1 MQWEVDNQNVNVL
14 VTEGDVIEIARWDD
28 YAKIVYIPANMPK
41 SEALWSIRN
50 LLRQP
55 QQTVSASQMRELHV
69 FGKQWPVVSVKKGQ
83 KTYMRDGTIFS
94 YIRFNDETTSAI
106 HRIKSALLQQVVFAA
121 MDRWEHFY
129 ASPVAEIKFR
139 KNGKR
144 PFICNPKSGCITF
157 DSGLHRF
164 KIDQIEYAVY
174 CAVKLLSNVGSGDS
188 KILQRHF
195 PDRKTTEKIFCYEY
209 EAYDYN

>member
-1 MQWEVDNQNVNVL
+1 MQWEVDNQNIDVL

-28 YAKIVYIPANMPK
+28 YAKIVYIPAKMPK

-50 LLRQP
+50 LLRQK
-55 QQTVSASQMRELHV
+55 QQIISASPTRELHV
-69 FGKQWPVVSVKKGQ
+69 FGKQWPVTSIKKGQ

-94 YIRFNDETTSAI
+94 YIPLNDKTISTAN
-106 HRIKSALLQQVVFAA
+106 RIKSALLQQIVFAA

-129 ASPVAEIKFR
+129 ASTVAEIKFR
-139 KNGKR
+139 KNDR
-144 PFICNPKSGCITF
+144 QPFICNPKTGCITF

-174 CAVKLLSNVGSGDS
+174 CAVRSFNNLAQADS
-188 KILQRHF
+188 KVLQRHF
-195 PDRKTTEKIFCYEY
+195 PHRKTTEKIFCYEY
-209 EAYDYN
+209 EAYD